1 VVLSDGYRRIRL
13 DVDEGSLAGNGPVA
27 LQYRLHGLVSA
38 EAEILP
44 LRRFVHLCR
53 RHRFA
58 RSLFAPDPAGAWRP

>member
-1 VVLSDGYRRIRL
+1 VVLSEGYRRIRL

-44 LRRFVHLCR
+44 LRRFVHLCGDTASPARCLRPIR
-53 RHRFA
+53 RAHA
-58 RSLFAPDPAGAWRP
+58 M